1 MDLLDIRNRLRVL
14 QDIKSQ
20 ENRNRKNK
28 SNVECRIFR
37 GNIHQYVV
45 EKLLENFTTATVE
58 KMPIESSVNV
68 AKRMCH
74 EISSIYREAPNREFM
89 DITDDQRNKL
99 HSIYSDMMAN
109 SKLLHSNEYFTLQRQ
124 VMLQVIP
131 MGGQL
136 KLRVMNPHHY
146 DVIPDPYGDPEEPLA
161 VIISAYDNDYKE
173 NAHLDKTF
181 YKQSPDSNPDEITRG
196 DGVDQVIAD
205 EDDYKAMKE
214 RYVVWTKKHMMPDG
228 TECPALNFVMDGKG
242 RILSAD
248 PYSKI
253 DRLPFI
259 DISGNKNFQYWVDE
273 DSGLASFTVKI
284 NALLS
289 EMQVNIRF
297 QSWSQ
302 AYLKAS
308 EKYLHSIKDI
318 EVGPAKII
326 FLPVDGD
333 EPGIDPEFGF
343 ANPGGD
349 LRVGLEYIQSILSA
363 FLTSNGLDPDVISND
378 GNSKIYNSG
387 FERFLAQLQRF
398 SASKQDYDLYRL
410 VENKLLD
417 LVKTWHN
424 AGKEHGL
431 LDQKYLTDNFTDKE
445 NVSIKYVQP
454 EAVQTK
460 AEQIAYQQAVIESGL
475 GSKITAIMKLENMTR
490 PQAMSYLKQVQADEL
505 SNIIKERQVDR
516 DNEEREF
523 KILEEKDKD
532 EEKESPVQ
540 ILSEKMI
547 E

>member
-1 MDLLDIRNRLRVL
+1 M
-14 QDIKSQ
+14 K
-20 ENRNRKNK
+20 KMYK
-28 SNVECRIFR
+28 IFW
-37 GNIHQYVV
+37 IIY
-45 EKLLENFTTATVE
+45 KL
-58 KMPIESSVNV
+58 
-68 AKRMCH
+68 
-74 EISSIYREAPNREFM
+74 ISP
-89 DITDDQRNKL
+89 
-99 HSIYSDMMAN
+99 
-109 SKLLHSNEYFTLQRQ
+109 
-124 VMLQVIP
+124 
-131 MGGQL
+131 
-136 KLRVMNPHHY
+136 
-146 DVIPDPYGDPEEPLA
+146 
-161 VIISAYDNDYKE
+161 
-173 NAHLDKTF
+173 
-181 YKQSPDSNPDEITRG
+181 
-196 DGVDQVIAD
+196 
-205 EDDYKAMKE
+205 
-214 RYVVWTKKHMMPDG
+214 
-228 TECPALNFVMDGKG
+228 
-242 RILSAD
+242 
-248 PYSKI
+248 
-253 DRLPFI
+253 
-259 DISGNKNFQYWVDE
+259 
-273 DSGLASFTVKI
+273 
-284 NALLS
+284 
-289 EMQVNIRF
+289 
-297 QSWSQ
+297 
-302 AYLKAS
+302 S

-523 KILEEKDKD
+523 QIIEEKDKD